1 MGPVAVHHL
10 VLLPPCTHEH
20 QLGNENTREGKS
32 QTGCPPPTGAP
43 RSEGVHESD
52 LLLRCVAF
60 LCLGLS
66 LLSEDDD
73 GPWRLGALPTNARE
87 AAAHAIPPA

>member
-1 MGPVAVHHL
+1 MKTPEKGNPKPDAPL
-10 VLLPPCTHEH
+10 QQEPP
-20 QLGNENTREGKS
+20 GRR
-32 QTGCPPPTGAP
+32 GCM
-43 RSEGVHESD
+43 S
-52 LLLRCVAF
+52 LICCCVALPF
-60 LCLGLS
+60 CVLACL